1 MWIAVKVEWV
11 YRLSTWQ
18 NRDTRCQK
26 HVKRKYQSVAE
37 LTMPSAKSSLHIP
50 LQNLVFSCS
59 MLCYNLFVWGENLS
73 IRHLSSMETSIQ
85 KHSATPKQDRESGL
99 LMLSSRVFILKVAF
113 HLGIH
118 HHLVEICPNSIMHHT
133 WGFTPCLN
141 LHWPLARGIVLRRG
155 TDRPI
160 SFVKVTAYVML
171 L

>member
-1 MWIAVKVEWV
+1 MGRVVKVEWV
-11 YRLSTWQ
+11 GRLSTWQ

-26 HVKRKYQSVAE
+26 HVKIKYQSVAE

-50 LQNLVFSCS
+50 LQHLVFSCS
-59 MLCYNLFVWGENLS
+59 TLCYNLFIWGGNLS
-73 IRHLSSMETSIQ
+73 IRYLSSMEISIQ
-85 KHSATPKQDRESGL
+85 NSSPIPKKGREGGF
-99 LMLSSRVFILKVAF
+99 LMLSSLVFILKVAF

-133 WGFTPCLN
+133 WVLTLCLN
-141 LHWPLARGIVLRRG
+141 LYWPLAHGIVLPWG

-160 SFVKVTAYVML
+160 TFIKVTAYVML